1 MSALYIM
8 NIYILYIF
16 LLHFVANKER
26 FFFKV
31 NGYSEKIFEFTLN
44 LNTVGGKDFYSQ
56 LKEKKSFGIQFLP
69 LTNYFKVNDNNG
81 NFRLMV
87 NTSIE
92 GASNV
97 TYQLGEILAD
107 TNLLMLA
114 RTVFNEGYHERI
126 GNIIQIDDFKNDL
139 GSGGF
144 GFPTIQFMYEEEEE
158 EKESKKSKSKS
169 KSKLSDWK
177 TVKIFKII
185 KALKRFRIVKRLK
198 RFKN

>member
-1 MSALYIM
+1 
-8 NIYILYIF
+8 
-16 LLHFVANKER
+16 
-26 FFFKV
+26 
-31 NGYSEKIFEFTLN
+31 
-44 LNTVGGKDFYSQ
+44 
-56 LKEKKSFGIQFLP
+56 
-69 LTNYFKVNDNNG
+69 
-81 NFRLMV
+81 MV

-169 KSKLSDWK
+169 KSSDWK
-177 TVKIFKII
+177 TVKLFKRI

-198 RFKN
+198 RFNN